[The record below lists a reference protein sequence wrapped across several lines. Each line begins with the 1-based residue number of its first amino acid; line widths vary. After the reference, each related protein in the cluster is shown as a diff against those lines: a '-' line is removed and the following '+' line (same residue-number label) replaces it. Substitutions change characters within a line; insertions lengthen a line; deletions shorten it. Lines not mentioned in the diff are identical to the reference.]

1 MIFRSS
7 TRARVAP
14 SGRRSPSSWPS
25 RMSGRRPRR
34 SSLCPRPLSAVRTS
48 VQPTGRADV
57 RCPGDRCPRDRC
69 DPGVRTDRRP
79 VSAASASKLSALRWI
94 RNTSV
99 RRGRPRLAHQVRR
112 IAVVGERLARR
123 RPNRAWRGREVQR
136 WQCVARTSVEGRA
149 GPPLTQPPGMRT
161 GSGVELAAWRPRE
174 LTRRQSAG
182 GARKE
187 QVLTKLPAG
196 ASWAGCRRDADHRAG
211 PGGGDHAAWSLSWC
225 WSGVV
230 RLWRAHPVQLGA
242 DCGRSAAAVCEER
255 CPLGADSALTCENC
269 GGRDRV

>member
-25 RMSGRRPRR
+25 RVSGRRPRR

-99 RRGRPRLAHQVRR
+99 RRGRPRLAHQLRR

-123 RPNRAWRGREVQR
+123 CPNRAWRGRD
-136 WQCVARTSVEGRA
+136 
-149 GPPLTQPPGMRT
+149 GPTLAVRRSHEYRGQSWAAVDT
-161 GSGVELAAWRPRE
+161 AAWYTHRLRRRARRLATRE

-182 GARKE
+182 EARKE
-187 QVLTKLPAG
+187 QVLTKLP
-196 ASWAGCRRDADHRAG
+196 RRCVL
-211 PGGGDHAAWSLSWC
+211 GGLS
-225 WSGVV
+225 
-230 RLWRAHPVQLGA
+230 A
-242 DCGRSAAAVCEER
+242 
-255 CPLGADSALTCENC
+255 
-269 GGRDRV
+269 